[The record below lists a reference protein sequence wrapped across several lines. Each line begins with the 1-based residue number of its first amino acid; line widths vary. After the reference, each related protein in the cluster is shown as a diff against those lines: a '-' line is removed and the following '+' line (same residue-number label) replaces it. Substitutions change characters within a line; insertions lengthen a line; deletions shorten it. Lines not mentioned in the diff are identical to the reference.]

1 MPLDF
6 TAEKDV
12 LGMRWILPFHALD
25 PFFFATG
32 GACVMEVRRSA
43 RSELLLRKISAAVDR
58 GCRDKALQLVPHL
71 VLLDRRFYRE
81 QLRPLL
87 AQWMMLMLL
96 HLRLRVL
103 SQEEALSFL
112 NGDGGLPQHR
122 LMQLQADSTSLKML
136 NLSREL
142 LDSII
147 PFVLSKV
154 RRANA
159 IVRSPRYSFP
169 NSSTTPS
176 TEHRVRRQRHV
187 YDHPTNADRR
197 PSTVPL
203 GRPRRLWLAF

>member
-87 AQWMMLMLL
+87 SQWMMLMLL

-154 RRANA
+154 GRR
-159 IVRSPRYSFP
+159 R
-169 NSSTTPS
+169 
-176 TEHRVRRQRHV
+176 
-187 YDHPTNADRR
+187 
-197 PSTVPL
+197 
-203 GRPRRLWLAF
+203 RPRRLLPTVNPAAIACSVLACLSPARATTNQPPPVADSCHQ